1 MSWDT
6 FTIALTDG
14 QTITETPAEPRP
26 PLHAP
31 ASVRI
36 ESYGIEISGHYAAN
50 RTYIPWHQIARI
62 DVGDSHRKDG
72 AA

>member
-6 FTIALTDG
+6 FTVTLTDG
-14 QTITETPAEPRP
+14 QTITETPEKAGDG
-26 PLHAP
+26 AP
-31 ASVRI
+31 AAVDI
-36 ESYGIEISGHYAAN
+36 EPYGVEIYGHYAAN

-62 DVGDSHRKDG
+62 DVGEAHRKDG